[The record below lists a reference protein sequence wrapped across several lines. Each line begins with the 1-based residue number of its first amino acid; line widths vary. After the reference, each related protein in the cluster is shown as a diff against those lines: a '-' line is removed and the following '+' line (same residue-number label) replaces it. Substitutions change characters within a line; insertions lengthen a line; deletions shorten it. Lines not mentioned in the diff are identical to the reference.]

1 MRVKIQNEKEKVE
14 KSSISNDTTKAQDT
28 LNVLEHM
35 AQMSIESQELKKV
48 LIWMKII
55 SSKLKV

>member
-1 MRVKIQNEKEKVE
+1 MTKIQNEKKKVE

-28 LNVLEHM
+28 LNHVLEHM